1 MLWEAQF
8 GDFGNAAQVIIDSFI
23 VSGEAKWGQTTR

>member
-8 GDFGNAAQVIIDSFI
+8 GDFGNSAQVIIDSFI
-23 VSGEAKWGQTTR
+23 VSAEASGAR